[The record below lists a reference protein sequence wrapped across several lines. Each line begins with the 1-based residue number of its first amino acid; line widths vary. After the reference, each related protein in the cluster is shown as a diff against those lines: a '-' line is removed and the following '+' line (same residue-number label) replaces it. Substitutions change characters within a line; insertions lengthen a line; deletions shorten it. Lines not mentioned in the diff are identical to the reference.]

1 MVEVDSLLTEVAR
14 YLSDYDSTIPEHQH
28 VTWSKEDLRSY
39 LRNALAALASV
50 REEDFS
56 RRLEVP
62 LTGDELVSLPSEC
75 DRLLAVV
82 GRRRPD
88 GTIDTSVRTK
98 ADIPAIN
105 RPVCTTRTGG
115 EALVEVD
122 VVSAGSRDVLVQPAV
137 SGGSLLVRCV
147 VTDALEPG
155 TVLQIPGARRA
166 VLFNWMVSYAM
177 GTETES
183 AGLRARSDEHWRR
196 GADLLGLSPYQR
208 RMARAAT

>member
-1 MVEVDSLLTEVAR
+1 MVDVDSLLIDVAR
-14 YLSDYDSTIPEHQH
+14 YLSDYDSTITEHQH
-28 VTWSKEDLRSY
+28 VTWSVADLRSY

-50 REEDFS
+50 REDDFS

-62 LTGDELVSLPSEC
+62 LVGDELVSLPSEC
-75 DRLLAVV
+75 DKLLAVV

-105 RPVCTTRTGG
+105 RPVCTTRAGG
-115 EALVEVD
+115 EPLVEVD
-122 VVSAGSRDVLVQPAV
+122 IVSAGTRDVIVQPAV
-137 SGGSLLVRCV
+137 TGGSLLVRCV

-155 TVLQIPGARRA
+155 SVLQIPSARRA
-166 VLFNWMVSYAM
+166 VLFNWVLSYAM

-183 AGLRARSDEHWRR
+183 VGLRARSDEHWRR

-208 RMARAAT
+208 RMARATT